1 MQKFS
6 DVKLDI
12 SKMSLEE
19 MEETR
24 KHIRE
29 LLTNLN
35 HHIMMIKIVTHKHS
49 SKSYSYC
56 IDTTVNLVVV
66 ERTETEK

>member
-35 HHIMMIKIVTHKHS
+35 HHNMMIKIVTHKHS
-49 SKSYSYC
+49 SKSS
-56 IDTTVNLVVV
+56 
-66 ERTETEK
+66 K